1 LARTPNSA
9 NTEGGNRFK
18 EVSWGF
24 WDAELGGTVN
34 HRQNR
39 GMPRLMFPPAALPHD
54 TIKLRDDIRGFLAA
68 EIANGSFVPRC
79 DTWLSQHDP
88 TFSKKLGSAG
98 FLGLA
103 WPTEYGGHGR
113 TPLDRFVVVEELLA
127 HGAPIAAHWVSDR
140 QSGPSIL
147 KLGTEQAKRELVPP
161 MVAGECFFSIG
172 MSEPDAGSDL
182 ANIRSTA
189 TKTDGGWLLNGTKVW
204 TSQAHNNHF
213 FIVLVRTTPLVEGSP
228 KQRGMS
234 QFIMNLRAPGVDI
247 RPIRLLSGHHHFN
260 EVVMQDVFVPDHY
273 LLGDEGNGWEQCI
286 GELAFERSGP
296 ERYLSTY
303 PLLAALVDA
312 IGPSPSTEA
321 AAAIGQL
328 VARLTALRRLC
339 ISVAVALS
347 HGKEPVTEAAMVKDL
362 GTQLESEI
370 GEVARQLVPP
380 GTNDSFDRLIED
392 AVLSAPGF
400 TLRGGTNE
408 ILRGIV
414 ARHLGV
420 R

>member
-1 LARTPNSA
+1 VARLT
-9 NTEGGNRFK
+9 
-18 EVSWGF
+18 
-24 WDAELGGTVN
+24 
-34 HRQNR
+34 
-39 GMPRLMFPPAALPHD
+39 FPPAALPAR
-54 TIKLRDDIRGFLAA
+54 TEELRTRLRSFLAD
-68 EIANGSFVPRC
+68 EIAAGGFVPRC

-88 TFSKKLGSAG
+88 VFSKKLGAAG
-98 FLGLA
+98 FLGLP
-103 WPTEYGGHGR
+103 WPVEYGGHGR
-113 TPLDRFVVVEELLA
+113 SALDRFVVVEELLA

-147 KLGTEQAKRELVPP
+147 KHGTEQLKRELIAP
-161 MVAGECFFSIG
+161 MAAGEIYFSIG

-204 TSQAHNNHF
+204 TSQAHNNHY
-213 FIVLVRTTPLVEGSP
+213 FIVLVRSTPLAEAGG
-228 KQRGMS
+228 KHHGMS
-234 QFIMNLRAPGVDI
+234 QFVMDLRAPGTEI

-260 EVVMQDVFVPDHY
+260 EVVMTDVFVPDHAV
-273 LLGDEGNGWEQCI
+273 LGEIGNGWSQVI

-303 PLLAALVDA
+303 PLLAALIDA
-312 IGPSPSTEA
+312 IGPSPSEEA
-321 AAAIGQL
+321 AARLGML
-328 VARLTALRRLC
+328 VARLASLRRLC
-339 ISVAVALS
+339 IAVAVSLDN
-347 HGKEPVTEAAMVKDL
+347 GRLPVTEAALVKDL
-362 GTQLESEI
+362 GTQLEREI
-370 GEVARQLVPP
+370 GDVARDLVPP
-380 GTNDSFDRLIED
+380 GTNAAFDQLVAD

-414 ARHLGV
+414 ARELGV

>member
-1 LARTPNSA
+1 
-9 NTEGGNRFK
+9 
-18 EVSWGF
+18 
-24 WDAELGGTVN
+24 
-34 HRQNR
+34 
-39 GMPRLMFPPAALPHD
+39 MPRLTFPPAALPAD
-54 TIKLRDDIRGFLAA
+54 TVQLRNDIRSFLAH
-68 EIANGSFVPRC
+68 EIESGSFVPRC

-88 TFSKKLGSAG
+88 TFSKKLGAAG

-113 TPLDRFVVVEELLA
+113 TPLERFVVVEELLA

-140 QSGPSIL
+140 QSGPSVL
-147 KLGTEQAKRELVPP
+147 KLGTEQAKRELIPP
-161 MVAGECFFSIG
+161 MVAGESFFSIG

-213 FIVLVRTTPLVEGSP
+213 FIVLVRTTPLGEAAA
-228 KQRGMS
+228 KHRGMS
-234 QFIMNLRAPGVDI
+234 QFVMNLRAPGVQI

-260 EVVMQDVFVPDHY
+260 EVVMENVFVPDHY
-273 LLGDEGNGWEQCI
+273 LLGEAGSGWEQCI

-312 IGPSPSTEA
+312 VGANPSTEA
-321 AAAIGQL
+321 AAMIGQL

-339 ISVAVALS
+339 ISVAVALTN
-347 HGKEPVTEAAMVKDL
+347 GQEPVTEAAMVKDL
-362 GTQLESEI
+362 GTQLEAEI

-380 GTNDSFDRLIED
+380 GTNDAFDRLIED

>member
-1 LARTPNSA
+1 
-9 NTEGGNRFK
+9 
-18 EVSWGF
+18 
-24 WDAELGGTVN
+24 
-34 HRQNR
+34 
-39 GMPRLMFPPAALPHD
+39 MPRLTFPPAALP
-54 TIKLRDDIRGFLAA
+54 TSTEGLRRDIRSFLEQ
-68 EIANGSFVPRC
+68 EIAHGSFVPRC

-88 TFSKKLGSAG
+88 GFSKKLGAAG

-103 WPTEYGGHGR
+103 WPQEYGGHGR
-113 TPLDRFVVVEELLA
+113 TALDRFVVVEELLA
-127 HGAPIAAHWVSDR
+127 YGAPIAAHWVSDR
-140 QSGPSIL
+140 QSGPSLL
-147 KLGTEQAKRELVPP
+147 KLGTEEVKRELIPSI
-161 MVAGECFFSIG
+161 VAGECFFSIG

-213 FIVLVRTTPLVEGSP
+213 FIVLVRTTSLGDAGA
-228 KQRGMS
+228 KHRGMS
-234 QFIMNLRAPGVDI
+234 QFVMNLRAPGVQI

-260 EVVMQDVFVPDHY
+260 EVVMEDVFVPDHY
-273 LLGDEGNGWEQCI
+273 LLGQEGNGWEQCI

-312 IGPSPSTEA
+312 IGPDPSTEA
-321 AAAIGQL
+321 AATVGQL

-347 HGKEPVTEAAMVKDL
+347 EGREPITEAAMVKDL
-362 GTQLESEI
+362 GTQLEGEI
-370 GEVARQLVPP
+370 GEVARRLVPP
-380 GTNDSFDRLIED
+380 GSNRAFDLLIED
-392 AVLSAPGF
+392 AVLSAPGY

>member
-1 LARTPNSA
+1 
-9 NTEGGNRFK
+9 
-18 EVSWGF
+18 
-24 WDAELGGTVN
+24 
-34 HRQNR
+34 
-39 GMPRLMFPPAALPHD
+39 MPRLSFPPGALPAR
-54 TIKLRDDIRGFLAA
+54 TEALRTAVRSFLAA

-88 TFSKKLGSAG
+88 SFSKKLGAAG
-98 FLGLA
+98 FLGLP
-103 WPTEYGGHGR
+103 WPKEYGGHGL
-113 TPLDRFVVVEELLA
+113 TALDRFVVVEELLA

-147 KLGTEQAKRELVPP
+147 KLGSEQAKRELIPG
-161 MVAGECFFSIG
+161 MVAGDIYFSIG

-204 TSQAHNNHF
+204 TSQAHNNHY
-213 FIVLVRTTPLVEGSP
+213 FIVLVRTTPLSESGV
-228 KQRGMS
+228 KHAGMS
-234 QFIMNLRAPGVDI
+234 QFIMDLRGPGVEI

-260 EVVMQDVFVPDHY
+260 EVVMTDVFVPDHFQ
-273 LLGDEGNGWEQCI
+273 LGEIGHGWNQCI

-303 PLLAALVDA
+303 PLLSALIDA
-312 IGPSPSTEA
+312 VGPNPSTEA
-321 AAAIGQL
+321 AAVIGTL
-328 VARLTALRRLC
+328 FARLTALRRLC
-339 ISVAVALS
+339 ISVAVSLDAGL
-347 HGKEPVTEAAMVKDL
+347 EPITEAAMVKDL
-362 GTQLESEI
+362 GTQLEGEI

-380 GTNDSFDRLIED
+380 GSNEAFDRLIED
-392 AVLSAPGF
+392 AVLSAPGY

-414 ARHLGV
+414 ARSLGV

>member
-1 LARTPNSA
+1 MNHSRLAIGDQTQQTGA
-9 NTEGGNRFK
+9 
-18 EVSWGF
+18 V
-24 WDAELGGTVN
+24 
-34 HRQNR
+34 
-39 GMPRLMFPPAALPHD
+39 PRLTFPAASLPAS
-54 TIKLRDDIRGFLAA
+54 TEQLRADIRAFLAA
-68 EIANGSFVPRC
+68 EIASGSFVPRC

-88 TFSKKLGSAG
+88 SFSKKLGAAG

-103 WPTEYGGHGR
+103 WPVEYGGHGR

-147 KLGTEQAKRELVPP
+147 KHGSEEAKRELVPV
-161 MVAGECFFSIG
+161 MAAGECFFSIG

-182 ANIRSTA
+182 AAIRSTA
-189 TKTDGGWLLNGTKVW
+189 TRTDGGWLLNGTKVW

-213 FIVLVRTTPLVEGSP
+213 FIVLVRTTPIGDGA
-228 KQRGMS
+228 KHRGMS
-234 QFIMNLRAPGVDI
+234 QFVMNLKAPGVQV

-260 EVVMQDVFVPDHY
+260 EVVMEDVFVPDHY
-273 LLGDEGNGWEQCI
+273 LLGTEGNGWDQVI

-296 ERYLSTY
+296 ERYLSTF
-303 PLLAALVDA
+303 PLLVALVDA
-312 IGPSPSTEA
+312 VGPNPSAEVA
-321 AAAIGQL
+321 ATIGQL
-328 VARLTALRRLC
+328 TARLTALRRLC

-347 HGKEPVTEAAMVKDL
+347 LGSEPVTEAAMVKDL
-362 GTQLESEI
+362 GTQLEGEI

-380 GTNDSFDRLIED
+380 GHNPVFDALVED
-392 AVLSAPGF
+392 AILSAPGF

>member
-1 LARTPNSA
+1 
-9 NTEGGNRFK
+9 
-18 EVSWGF
+18 
-24 WDAELGGTVN
+24 
-34 HRQNR
+34 
-39 GMPRLMFPPAALPHD
+39 MPRLTFPAASLPAS
-54 TIKLRDDIRGFLAA
+54 TEQLRIEIRSFLES
-68 EIANGSFVPRC
+68 EIANGSFEPRC

-88 TFSKKLGSAG
+88 GFSKKLGAAG

-113 TPLDRFVVVEELLA
+113 TPLERFVVVEELLA
-127 HGAPIAAHWVSDR
+127 YGAPIAAHWVSDR

-147 KLGTEQAKRELVPP
+147 KLGTEQAKRELIPP

-189 TKTDGGWLLNGTKVW
+189 TRTEGGWLLNGTKVW

-213 FIVLVRTTPLVEGSP
+213 FIVLVRTTPLGDAGA
-228 KQRGMS
+228 KHRGMS
-234 QFIMNLRAPGVDI
+234 QFIMNLRAPGVQI

-260 EVVMQDVFVPDHY
+260 EVVMEDVFVPDHY
-273 LLGDEGNGWEQCI
+273 LLGTEGDGWEQCI

-303 PLLAALVDA
+303 PLLQALVDQ
-312 IGPSPSTEA
+312 IGIDASAEA

-347 HGKEPVTEAAMVKDL
+347 EGREPVTEAAMVKDL
-362 GTQLESEI
+362 GTQLEGEI

-380 GTNDSFDRLIED
+380 GTDDEFDRLIED

>member
-1 LARTPNSA
+1 
-9 NTEGGNRFK
+9 
-18 EVSWGF
+18 
-24 WDAELGGTVN
+24 
-34 HRQNR
+34 
-39 GMPRLMFPPAALPHD
+39 MPRLTFPAASLPAS
-54 TIKLRDDIRGFLAA
+54 TEQLRTEIRSFLES

-88 TFSKKLGSAG
+88 GFSKKLGAAG

-113 TPLDRFVVVEELLA
+113 TPLERFVVVEELLA
-127 HGAPIAAHWVSDR
+127 YGAPIAAHWVSDR

-147 KLGTEQAKRELVPP
+147 KLGTEQAKRELIPP

-189 TKTDGGWLLNGTKVW
+189 TRTEGGWLLNGTKVW

-213 FIVLVRTTPLVEGSP
+213 FIVLVRTTPAVDAGA
-228 KQRGMS
+228 KHRGMS
-234 QFIMNLRAPGVDI
+234 QFIMNLRAPGVQI

-260 EVVMQDVFVPDHY
+260 EVVMEDVFVPDHY
-273 LLGDEGNGWEQCI
+273 LLGSEGDGWEQCI

-303 PLLAALVDA
+303 PLLKALVDQ
-312 IGPSPSTEA
+312 IGIDASAEA

-347 HGKEPVTEAAMVKDL
+347 EGREPVTEAAMVKDL
-362 GTQLESEI
+362 GTQLEGEI

-380 GTNDSFDRLIED
+380 GTNDEFDRLIED

>member
-1 LARTPNSA
+1 
-9 NTEGGNRFK
+9 
-18 EVSWGF
+18 
-24 WDAELGGTVN
+24 
-34 HRQNR
+34 
-39 GMPRLMFPPAALPHD
+39 MPRLTFPAASLPHS
-54 TIKLRDDIRGFLAA
+54 TEQLRSDIRSFLEA
-68 EIANGSFVPRC
+68 EIAAGTFVPRC

-88 TFSKKLGSAG
+88 SFSAKLGAAG

-103 WPTEYGGHGR
+103 WPVLYGGKGR

-147 KLGTEQAKRELVPP
+147 KHGTEQAKRELVPK
-161 MVAGECFFSIG
+161 MAAGECFFSIG

-182 ANIRSTA
+182 AAIRSTA
-189 TKTDGGWLLNGTKVW
+189 TRTDGGWLLNGTKVW
-204 TSQAHNNHF
+204 TSQAHNNHY
-213 FIVLVRTTPLVEGSP
+213 FIVLVRTTPMSDGGA
-228 KQRGMS
+228 KHRGMS
-234 QFIMNLRAPGVDI
+234 QFIMDLKAPGVSV

-260 EVVMQDVFVPDHY
+260 EVVMEDVFVPDY
-273 LLGDEGNGWEQCI
+273 FLLGTEGNGWEQVI

-296 ERYLSTY
+296 ERYLSTF
-303 PLLAALVDA
+303 PLLVALIDA
-312 IGPSPSTEA
+312 VGSDPSTEVA
-321 AAAIGQL
+321 ATLGQL
-328 VARLTALRRLC
+328 TARLLALRRLC

-347 HGKEPVTEAAMVKDL
+347 NGKEPVTEAAMVKDM
-362 GTQLESEI
+362 GTQLEGEI

-380 GTNDSFDRLIED
+380 GLNPTFDALVED
-392 AVLSAPGF
+392 AILSTPGF

>member
-1 LARTPNSA
+1 MGAVIGTVKHSRLVVGQ
-9 NTEGGNRFK
+9 NTDQTERVPRLTFPAASLPAST
-18 EVSWGF
+18 EQLR
-24 WDAELGGTVN
+24 AEL
-34 HRQNR
+34 RS
-39 GMPRLMFPPAALPHD
+39 
-54 TIKLRDDIRGFLAA
+54 FLAA
-68 EIANGSFVPRC
+68 EIAAGTFVPRC

-88 TFSKKLGSAG
+88 AFSKKLGAAG
-98 FLGLA
+98 FLGLP
-103 WPTEYGGHGR
+103 WPVEYGGHGR
-113 TPLDRFVVVEELLA
+113 TALDRFVVVEELLA

-147 KLGTEQAKRELVPP
+147 KHGTEQAKRELVPK
-161 MVAGECFFSIG
+161 MAQGECYFSIG

-182 ANIRSTA
+182 AAIRSTA
-189 TKTDGGWLLNGTKVW
+189 TRTEGGWLLNGTKVW
-204 TSQAHNNHF
+204 TSQAHNNQY
-213 FIVLVRTTPLVEGSP
+213 FIVLVRTSPLAEGGA
-228 KQRGMS
+228 KHRGMS
-234 QFIMNLRAPGVDI
+234 QFVMDLKAPGVQV

-260 EVVMQDVFVPDHY
+260 EVVMEDVFVPDHF
-273 LLGDEGNGWEQCI
+273 LLGTEGNGWDQVI

-296 ERYLSTY
+296 ERYLSTF
-303 PLLAALVDA
+303 PLLVALVDA
-312 IGPSPSTEA
+312 VGSNPSDEA

-328 VARLTALRRLC
+328 TARLAALRRLC

-347 HGKEPVTEAAMVKDL
+347 QGHEPVTEAAMVKDL
-362 GTQLESEI
+362 GTQLEGEI

-380 GTNDSFDRLIED
+380 GTNPMLDALVED

>member
-1 LARTPNSA
+1 
-9 NTEGGNRFK
+9 
-18 EVSWGF
+18 
-24 WDAELGGTVN
+24 
-34 HRQNR
+34 
-39 GMPRLMFPPAALPHD
+39 MPRLTFPPASLPAD
-54 TIKLRDDIRGFLAA
+54 TVQLRDDIRSFLAH
-68 EIANGSFVPRC
+68 EIATGSFVPRC

-88 TFSKKLGSAG
+88 TFSKKLGAAG

-113 TPLDRFVVVEELLA
+113 TALDRFVVVEELLA

-140 QSGPSIL
+140 QSGPSVL
-147 KLGTEQAKRELVPP
+147 KLGTEQAKRELIPP
-161 MVAGECFFSIG
+161 MVAGESFFSIG

-189 TKTDGGWLLNGTKVW
+189 TKTEGGWLLNGTKVW
-204 TSQAHNNHF
+204 TSQAHNNDF
-213 FIVLVRTTPLVEGSP
+213 FIVLVRTRPLGDEGGA
-228 KQRGMS
+228 KHRGMS
-234 QFIMNLRAPGVDI
+234 QFVMNLRAPGVQI

-260 EVVMQDVFVPDHY
+260 EVVMEDVFVPDHY
-273 LLGDEGNGWEQCI
+273 LLGEEGNGWDQCI

-303 PLLAALVDA
+303 PLLSALIDA
-312 IGPSPSTEA
+312 VGPTASTEA
-321 AAAIGQL
+321 AAMIGQL

-347 HGKEPVTEAAMVKDL
+347 NGKEPVTEAAMVKDL
-362 GTQLESEI
+362 GTQLEGEI

-380 GTNDSFDRLIED
+380 GTNDAFDRLIED